1 MTPAKARGTDGRP
14 SELGKGAELA
24 LDPAVMATL
33 RAELPAVADRT
44 VEAITAEVPGYAGAL
59 RGAMGQTIASAVQ
72 LALGGFLDL
81 ASRPSGSGPSRP
93 VGPALEGAYRLGRGE
108 ARSGRSLDALLA
120 AYRVGARV
128 SWQHFSSAGV
138 AGGLD
143 SGTVARFAE
152 LVFAY
157 IDQLS
162 AASVSGHAD
171 ELAQSG
177 RVRARHLER
186 LAQSLIG
193 GAPADVLGAAAQRA
207 EWVPP
212 RSLTAVLVPER
223 RVRGLLARL
232 DPRTLAPGDDVPG
245 LPEGDVVLLVPDA
258 GGAARARLR
267 SDLQGSDA
275 VVGPASPW
283 ASVSASFDRAVRAR
297 RLGLGG
303 DQAGGRP
310 VDTDEHLASL
320 LLAADPLAL
329 ADLRARVLAPL
340 SALRPTV
347 ADKLT
352 ETLRSWLLN
361 HGRRDHI
368 AAELF
373 VHPQTVRYRLGQLRE
388 LYGDRL
394 DDPQT
399 ILELT
404 IALA

>member
-1 MTPAKARGTDGRP
+1 MVADKARSAA
-14 SELGKGAELA
+14 SESPPPARASEA
-24 LDPAVMATL
+24 FDPAVMAML
-33 RAELPAVADRT
+33 RADLPAVAERT

-59 RGAMGQTIASAVQ
+59 RGPMGQTINGAVQ

-81 ASRPSGSGPSRP
+81 ASRPTGSDPSRP

-108 ARSGRSLDALLA
+108 ARSGRTLDALLA
-120 AYRVGARV
+120 AYRVGAREA
-128 SWQHFSSAGV
+128 WRHFSSAGV
-138 AGGLD
+138 SGGLD
-143 SGTVARFAE
+143 SATVARFAE

-162 AASVSGHAD
+162 ASSVSGHAD

-177 RVRARHLER
+177 RVRARQLER
-186 LAQSLIG
+186 LSQALLAG
-193 GAPADVLGAAAQRA
+193 EPADVVTAAAKRA
-207 EWVPP
+207 EWVAP
-212 RSLTAVLVPER
+212 RSLTAVVVAER
-223 RVRGLLARL
+223 RVRGLRARL
-232 DPRTLAPGDDVPG
+232 DPRTLQPSDDVAG

-258 GGAARARLR
+258 GGAARARLL
-267 SDLQGSDA
+267 SDLEGSRA
-275 VVGPASPW
+275 VVGPARPW
-283 ASVSASFDRAVRAR
+283 AGVSVSFDRAVRAR
-297 RLGLGG
+297 RLGVGAGARGG
-303 DQAGGRP
+303 EP
-310 VDTDEHLASL
+310 VDTDEYLAGL

-329 ADLRARVLAPL
+329 ADLRARALAPL
-340 SALRPTV
+340 SGLRPSV

-361 HGRRDHI
+361 HGRREHV